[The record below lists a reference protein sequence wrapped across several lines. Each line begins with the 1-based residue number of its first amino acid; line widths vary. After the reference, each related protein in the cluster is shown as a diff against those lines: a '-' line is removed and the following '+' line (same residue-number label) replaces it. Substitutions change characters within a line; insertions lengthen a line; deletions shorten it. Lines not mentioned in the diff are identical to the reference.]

1 MREPDIQSLLECTV
15 RAAQAAGGHAL
26 KHYARRGDIAERFKH
41 DVKLQLDLEA
51 QREAERVILHQF
63 PDHAILGE
71 EGATESADQPRWIID
86 PIDGTVNFSHGMPIW
101 CSCVG
106 VEFQGEMLAGAVYA
120 PQMEELYT
128 ASIEHPALCNGNP
141 IHAST
146 THRLEDALILT
157 GLTKTIETSSAA
169 FDLFRI
175 LSLRARK
182 VRIMG
187 AAAVDICHVACG
199 RADAYVETGIY
210 LWDVAAAGL
219 IARRAGARTDVLKE
233 LGEHKLR
240 YICTNAPLHD
250 IVRDVYTSVLE

>member
-1 MREPDIQSLLECTV
+1 MNEPDIPSLLDCAV
-15 RAAQAAGGHAL
+15 RAARAAGGHAL
-26 KHYARRGDIAERFKH
+26 QNHARRGEIAERLKH
-41 DVKLQLDLEA
+41 DVKLQLDIEA
-51 QREAERVILHQF
+51 QQEAERVILHAF

-71 EGATESADQPRWIID
+71 EGATDAADQPRWIID
-86 PIDGTVNFSHGMPIW
+86 PIDGTVNFTHGMPLW

-106 VEFQGEMLAGAVYA
+106 VEFRGQMLAGAVYA

-141 IHAST
+141 IQASST
-146 THRLEDALILT
+146 SRLEDALILT
-157 GLTKTIETSSAA
+157 GLTKTIETSSSA
-169 FDLFRI
+169 FDLFKI

-187 AAAVDICHVACG
+187 AAAIDICHVACG

-219 IARRAGARTDVLKE
+219 IARRAGARTEVLKE
-233 LGEHKLR
+233 LGDHKLR
-240 YICTNAPLHD
+240 YICTNGPLHD
-250 IVRDVYTSVLE
+250 IVREVYMSVLD